1 MTTVVWLANC
11 YGNMD
16 TNTVTQTTTSAFENM
31 VSGSYCIIANRV
43 KCGIDSSV
51 QWHLTVSHWA
61 LSVSTRFSN
70 VFFGP
75 SILLKLKIIQTKVF
89 IKYFYKK

>member
-1 MTTVVWLANC
+1 MQHFLNIICVTNLVNTFFFFLNVTTVVWLANC

-16 TNTVTQTTTSAFENM
+16 TNTTTSAFENM

-51 QWHLTVSHWA
+51 Q
-61 LSVSTRFSN
+61 
-70 VFFGP
+70 
-75 SILLKLKIIQTKVF
+75 
-89 IKYFYKK
+89 

>member
-1 MTTVVWLANC
+1 MQHFLNIICVTNLVNTFSFLFLNVTTVVWLANC

-51 QWHLTVSHWA
+51 Q
-61 LSVSTRFSN
+61 
-70 VFFGP
+70 
-75 SILLKLKIIQTKVF
+75 
-89 IKYFYKK
+89 

>member
-1 MTTVVWLANC
+1 MQHFLNIICVSNLVNTFFFFFLNVTTVVWLANC

-51 QWHLTVSHWA
+51 Q
-61 LSVSTRFSN
+61 
-70 VFFGP
+70 
-75 SILLKLKIIQTKVF
+75 
-89 IKYFYKK
+89 